1 MFDSILNSSA
11 NGIDFI
17 TISICSIVS
26 IILGFLI
33 AIVYKNM
40 ERGSKHF
47 LISLS
52 IIPVVVQSIIMLVN
66 GNLGMSVAIAGAF
79 SLIRFRSIAGS
90 SKEIVAVFLAMT
102 IGVATGMGYVLFALF
117 TTILVLLVWLV
128 LSKTSIF
135 ENNDE
140 KILKITIP
148 ENLDYTNIFDDIF
161 SKYVDKYSLV
171 QVKTVN
177 MGSLF
182 DLTYNINL
190 KKNIEEKKFIDE
202 LRVRNANLKV
212 MLSHPI
218 ESELL

>member
-161 SKYVDKYSLV
+161 SKYVDKYNLI

>member
-161 SKYVDKYSLV
+161 SKYVDKFSLV